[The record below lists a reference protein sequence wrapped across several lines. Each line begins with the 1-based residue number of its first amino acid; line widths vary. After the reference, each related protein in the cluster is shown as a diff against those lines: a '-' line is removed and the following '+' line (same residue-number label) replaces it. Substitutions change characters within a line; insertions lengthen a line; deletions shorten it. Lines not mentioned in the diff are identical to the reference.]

1 MGWLSSP
8 GVAGQPLAYPSSW
21 LVATDNEQERSTR
34 TPSDGEQ
41 RRRSGSGRL
50 LAVVLVVQL
59 VLAGLL
65 IWAAS
70 TGFAFLR
77 SWL

>member
-1 MGWLSSP
+1 MK
-8 GVAGQPLAYPSSW
+8 
-21 LVATDNEQERSTR
+21 
-34 TPSDGEQ
+34 SDGTG
-41 RRRSGSGRL
+41 RRRAGSGRL
-50 LAVVLVVQL
+50 LAAVLVVQL

-65 IWAAS
+65 IWAAA